1 MGPHGRLTPARRGE
15 TLPGVTATRPMAK
28 LPARGWSLSRVLRAS
43 LASPTLR
50 GVLLVVAA
58 ALAFSTLGSLA
69 GLAYRAGMGSATFVT
84 VRAVVGAGLLAVL
97 LAWHP
102 TSRVSLR
109 GLPAREKLLLGAAM
123 VANATLNLALFAAYG
138 QMAVALVLAVYFTYP
153 MLVATTSVLMGRE
166 RFTAAR
172 SIGLALALCG
182 VALVLWDQVGQ
193 ATITPV
199 GVAWAL
205 AAAGCQ
211 AGYLVVSRAGYTR
224 VPAEQATALMLGGG
238 ALLAALVALLTDLPS
253 GRLLAWIGDPGAWLA
268 VVAAGAL
275 GAAAAKTWLLRGVRL
290 LGGTRTAVLMLVE
303 PVAGALLACAVL
315 GQHLPP
321 LQAAGGLVI
330 LGAALLVQR
339 PAPGRTAPAA

>member
-1 MGPHGRLTPARRGE
+1 VWGLLAARH
-15 TLPGVTATRPMAK
+15 
-28 LPARGWSLSRVLRAS
+28 SS
-43 LASPTLR
+43 TLR
-50 GVLLVVAA
+50 GAALVIAA
-58 ALAFSTLGSLA
+58 ALAFATLGSLS
-69 GLAYRAGMGSATFVT
+69 GIAYRAGMGSATFVT
-84 VRAVVGAGLLAVL
+84 LRAVVGASLLSVL
-97 LAWHP
+97 LL
-102 TSRVSLR
+102 SRPGTHVALR
-109 GLPAREKLLLGAAM
+109 RLPRAEKLMLGAAM

-153 MLVATTSVLMGRE
+153 MLVATASVLIGRE

-193 ATITPV
+193 ATLTPV
-199 GVAWAL
+199 GVAWAM

-303 PVAGALLACAVL
+303 PVAGALLAFAVL
-315 GQHLPP
+315 GQQLTP

-330 LGAALLVQR
+330 LAAALLVQR
-339 PAPGRTAPAA
+339 PAPGRTVVSGAQGTTS